1 MLNFLGIS
9 ENLSVLADSRW
20 VSTFL
25 FTDEVTGETANL
37 DGVTFEG
44 TVSVDGQEEYAISFT
59 RSSGDSQAH
68 IVEVELPPLP
78 EGRWKY
84 SIFVTHETGAKER
97 LMYGYVTAVGA
108 FIDIS
113 GQSYANRTLE
123 VKLPGDA
130 ARRVQLEWQAS
141 TVAQQAAKNALAAAE
156 SVAELQETAEDAVS
170 KATEALGKLDKVEEL
185 VESAETAA
193 DEAQEAATQAQE
205 IVDAAPREYIPTIVG
220 GYWYINGQHTGVK
233 AEGEDGLDGSRVT
246 RHLVYSIDDLPTSGE
261 TCNSGHVYYVGLP
274 DILYTLDEKP
284 SISGEWNAWSIAAE
298 LIPHGIILSGIVI
311 PGVSNSCTSPMY
323 LAAFE
328 HDGRQSIRLL
338 SLSTEAKTWK
348 SGENASWEFET
359 PFELPSGRGL
369 QINLVAKPE
378 DIQGLSVTVPGVHLK
393 SHNLD
398 SGTSS
403 CRYGSVWYGNRTPY
417 IGFTSPSAGQVIV
430 YEWFDGHG
438 WVSLAGNAAQ
448 MLRPASASVD
458 GVVKLGS
465 DLVLEDG
472 APVCVNGAGQMQI
485 PTATAARAGA
495 VLLSQST
502 TIATGA
508 PIGYDSSGRLVADA
522 AEITGRKATLTQFGV
537 IKLGSEWKE
546 GLTIPYIVGVGA
558 TEDGRLSNNLLHQGA
573 LKHMQ
578 RAGWAETG
586 MTWTSNSSFL
596 DESSYYLGLHTS
608 PSFRQS
614 EASGLELLH
623 ATSSR
628 VGGVTLTSNAYD
640 ESSAHVLDASALRRN
655 YAPRPELADM
665 LATYIKTNTTLMSI
679 KVMTQEDYDK
689 LTTIEAHTLYLVY

>member
-25 FTDEVTGETANL
+25 FTDEVTGATANL

-84 SIFVTHETGAKER
+84 SIFVTHETGEKSR

-108 FIDIS
+108 FIDMS
-113 GQSYANRTLE
+113 GHSYANRTLE

-141 TVAQQAAKNALAAAE
+141 TVAQQAAKNALDAAE
-156 SVAELQETAEDAVS
+156 RVADLQETAEDAVT

-185 VESAETAA
+185 VENAETAA
-193 DEAQEAATQAQE
+193 GEAQEAANQAQE
-205 IVDAAPREYIPTIVG
+205 IVDSAPREYIPTIVG
-220 GYWYINGQHTGVK
+220 GYWYINGQNTGVK
-233 AEGEDGLDGSRVT
+233 AEGEDGLDGSRVVH
-246 RHLVYSIDDLPTSGE
+246 HLIHSVDELPSSGA
-261 TCNSGHVYYVGLP
+261 TCNPGHIYYLGLP
-274 DILYTLDEKP
+274 DTLHSLEAEPDN
-284 SISGEWNAWSIAAE
+284 SGEWNAWCVSAD
-298 LIPHGIILSGIVI
+298 LVPHGVTLSGLVV
-311 PGVSNSCTSPMY
+311 PSVGNSCSTPQYIGVYLQENNVRRGLLTKSTASKSWTKGQDVRWDFAIPFEVPDGAGIEVY
-323 LAAFE
+323 LAANE
-328 HDGRQSIRLL
+328 
-338 SLSTEAKTWK
+338 
-348 SGENASWEFET
+348 
-359 PFELPSGRGL
+359 
-369 QINLVAKPE
+369 E
-378 DIQGLSVTVPGVHLK
+378 DIGEASVPGPGIHIMSPCL
-393 SHNLD
+393 NE
-398 SGTSS
+398 GISS
-403 CRYGSVWYGNRTPY
+403 CRYGAMWYGGRSPY
-417 IGFTSPSAGQVIV
+417 LGFTSPNAGKVIV

-448 MLRPASASVD
+448 MIRPASASVD

-465 DLVLEDG
+465 DQVLEDG
-472 APVCVNGAGQMQI
+472 APVCTNAEGQMQV
-485 PTATAARAGA
+485 PRATAARAGA
-495 VLLSQST
+495 VLLSRST
-502 TIATGA
+502 PITTGA

-522 AEITGRKATLTQFGV
+522 AELDGRRATLTQFGV
-537 IKLGSEWKE
+537 VKLGSEWKE
-546 GLTIPYIVGVGA
+546 GLEIPYLVGIGS
-558 TEDGRLSNNLLHQGA
+558 TEDGRLSNNLLHRGA

-578 RAGWAETG
+578 HAGWTETG

-628 VGGVTLTSNAYD
+628 IGGVTLTSNAYD
-640 ESSAHVLDASALRRN
+640 ENSARVLDASALRRN

-665 LATYIKTNTTLMSI
+665 LAAYIKTNTTLLSI
-679 KVMTQEDYDK
+679 KVLTQEDYDK

>member
-25 FTDEVTGETANL
+25 FTDEVTGATANL

-84 SIFVTHETGAKER
+84 SIFVTHETGEKSR

-108 FIDIS
+108 FIDMS
-113 GQSYANRTLE
+113 GHSYANRTLE

-141 TVAQQAAKNALAAAE
+141 TVAQQAAKNALDAAE
-156 SVAELQETAEDAVS
+156 RVADLQETAEDAVT

-185 VESAETAA
+185 VENAETAA
-193 DEAQEAATQAQE
+193 GEAQEAANQAQE
-205 IVDAAPREYIPTIVG
+205 IVDSAPREYIPTIVG
-220 GYWYINGQHTGVK
+220 GYWYINGQNTGVK
-233 AEGEDGLDGSRVT
+233 AEGEDGLDGSRVV
-246 RHLVYSIDDLPTSGE
+246 RHLIHSVDELPSSGA
-261 TCNSGHVYYVGLP
+261 TCNPGHVYYVGLP
-274 DILYTLDEKP
+274 DRIYTLDERP
-284 SISGEWNAWSIAAE
+284 NDTGEWNAWNIPASMV
-298 LIPHGIILSGIVI
+298 PHGMLLSSIVV
-311 PGVSNSCTSPMY
+311 PEVGNSCNRAMY
-323 LAAFE
+323 LVVFE
-328 HDGRQSIRLL
+328 YNGSQAVEVIGISR
-338 SLSTEAKTWK
+338 EPKTWQ
-348 SGENASWEFET
+348 SGDNVTWEFET
-359 PFELPSGRGL
+359 PFEIPSGKGV
-369 QINLVAKPE
+369 QINLAASLN
-378 DIQGLSVTVPGVHLK
+378 DIQAHGVTAPGVHIK
-393 SHNLD
+393 SYNLN
-398 SGTSS
+398 SGTAS
-403 CRYGSVWYGNRTPY
+403 CRYGSMWYGNRSPY

-448 MLRPASASVD
+448 MIRPASASVD

-465 DLVLEDG
+465 DQVLEDG
-472 APVCVNGAGQMQI
+472 APVCTNAEGQMQV
-485 PTATAARAGA
+485 PRATAARAGA
-495 VLLSQST
+495 VLLSRST
-502 TIATGA
+502 PITTGA

-522 AEITGRKATLTQFGV
+522 AELDGRRATLTQFGV
-537 IKLGSEWKE
+537 VKLGSEWKE
-546 GLTIPYIVGVGA
+546 GLEIPYLVGIGS
-558 TEDGRLSNNLLHQGA
+558 TEDGRLSNNLLHRGA

-578 RAGWAETG
+578 HAGWTETG

-628 VGGVTLTSNAYD
+628 IGGVTLTSNAYD
-640 ESSAHVLDASALRRN
+640 ENSARVLDASALRRN

-665 LATYIKTNTTLMSI
+665 LTAYIKTNTTLLSI
-679 KVMTQEDYDK
+679 KVLTQEDYDK